1 MSTGGRKSAVT
12 FVPSPDARFDARADT
27 YGRSEREERV
37 MGIMDFEVERERR
50 VEMLREAESKRVA
63 GHRRSGWGAR
73 AFSKLA
79 GVLAIIR

>member
-1 MSTGGRKSAVT
+1 
-12 FVPSPDARFDARADT
+12 
-27 YGRSEREERV
+27 
-37 MGIMDFEVERERR
+37 MGIRDFEVQRERR

-63 GHRRSGWGAR
+63 GHRRSGWGAH